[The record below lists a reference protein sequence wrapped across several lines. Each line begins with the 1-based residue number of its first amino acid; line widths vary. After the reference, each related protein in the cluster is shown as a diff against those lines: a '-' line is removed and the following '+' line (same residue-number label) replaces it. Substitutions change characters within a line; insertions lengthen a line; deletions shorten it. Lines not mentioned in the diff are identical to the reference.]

1 MKLEEFAMSLIPRE
15 ELTTLKSASE
25 VRSVAESAYEIHE
38 EMSVA
43 HDINTAANSGE
54 KSVTVVRNLS
64 ESILSKLKAN
74 GYTITDASEN
84 YPEPYCFVISWM

>member
-43 HDINTAANSGE
+43 HDINTSANSGE
-54 KSVTVVRNLS
+54 KSVTVVRKLS

>member
-1 MKLEEFAMSLIPRE
+1 MSLIPRE
-15 ELTTLKSASE
+15 ELTTLKSASD
-25 VRSVAESAYEIHE
+25 VRLVADSADEIHE

-54 KSVTVVRNLS
+54 KSVAIVKKLSDNLT
-64 ESILSKLKAN
+64 SKLKAK

>member
-1 MKLEEFAMSLIPRE
+1 MSLIPRE

-38 EMSVA
+38 EMSIA

-54 KSVTVVRNLS
+54 KSVAVVRKLS
-64 ESILSKLKAN
+64 ERIISKLKAN

>member
-1 MKLEEFAMSLIPRE
+1 MSLIPRE
-15 ELTTLKSASE
+15 ELTTLKYASE

-38 EMSVA
+38 EMSIA

-54 KSVTVVRNLS
+54 KSVAVVRKLS
-64 ESILSKLKAN
+64 ESIISKLKAN

>member
-1 MKLEEFAMSLIPRE
+1 MSLIPRE

-38 EMSVA
+38 EMSIA

-54 KSVTVVRNLS
+54 KSVAVVRKLS
-64 ESILSKLKAN
+64 ESIVSKLKAD

-84 YPEPYCFVISWM
+84 YPEPYCYVISWM